1 MKRNILIVF
10 LLACFPFWGNSQSDY
25 RISPDVQKI
34 LFLGNSITYSGEYI
48 SFIETYLTLKYP
60 ERRIEYINVGLPS
73 ETVSGLSEP
82 GHANGKFPRPDL
94 KERLS
99 RVLLQTKPDLVFA
112 NYGINDGIYLPFD
125 ADRFHKFQ
133 EGSIWMHD
141 EVVKSGAKI
150 IHLTPP
156 IYDGPQAAIYD
167 NVMDM
172 YSNWLISR
180 RYTHTWQVIDIHG
193 PMQRQ
198 LKERKVQDSS
208 FKFSKDGVHPGE
220 LGHWVMAK
228 QILLSLGEKEVVQM
242 GSPQEMVASFKN
254 GEAVL
259 ELVQKRQTVT
269 KDAWLSAIGH
279 KRPGMN
285 VGLSLKEARK
295 KANEWEEHI
304 RKLMVH

>member
-94 KERLS
+94 KERLA
-99 RVLLQTKPDLVFA
+99 RVLQQTQPDLVFA
-112 NYGINDGIYLPFD
+112 NYGINDGIYLPID
-125 ADRFHKFQ
+125 ANRFHKFQ
-133 EGSIWMHD
+133 EGIDWMHT
-141 EVVKSGAKI
+141 EVVKSGARI

-156 IYDGPQAAIYD
+156 IYDGQQAAIYD
-167 NVMDM
+167 NVMDI

-193 PMQRQ
+193 PMKRQ
-198 LKERKVQDSS
+198 LKERKGQDSS
-208 FKFSKDGVHPGE
+208 FKFSKDGVHPNE
-220 LGHWVMAK
+220 VGHWFMA
-228 QILLSLGEKEVVQM
+228 QQVLFALGEKEVSKKTTIAEAISEYPM
-242 GSPQEMVASFKN
+242 GERVLNLVHKKQAFTKN
-254 GEAVL
+254 
-259 ELVQKRQTVT
+259 
-269 KDAWLSAIGH
+269 AWLSSIGH
-279 KRPGMN
+279 SRPGMSE
-285 VGLSLKEARK
+285 GLPLNLALEKADFINAEIMQSLKP
-295 KANEWEEHI
+295 
-304 RKLMVH
+304 